1 VGLPNVLELFAPE
14 CAITDISARYHWADR
29 PEIITF
35 VRDLDSDTSLTINQ
49 PRPPMLRPL
58 VALALVLSTPAF
70 AQTYG
75 RTDII
80 RGLCRPDGCDEFAI
94 LAASPLATG
103 DEGRLMQTRVKTFH
117 ASSAGRRELSQ
128 ENGYV
133 YCSRTKPAI
142 VAEKN
147 GRTMAFYLAPFATKE
162 SRETIRQNAN
172 FHALYFSICHS
183 LEAGRAAVRNLPGV
197 AQELGYRVALPQ
209 SQSVALSRVEDI
221 LLPENRRSVE
231 ARQDMRS
238 MPPANM
244 PPAAARRD
252 WTFDEPADEF
262 GGYPEPMPA
271 RPQPYAVERQEGLL
285 AGPRRLTN
293 RAFDALDEVGDWM
306 LGRRY

>member
-1 VGLPNVLELFAPE
+1 
-14 CAITDISARYHWADR
+14 
-29 PEIITF
+29 
-35 VRDLDSDTSLTINQ
+35 
-49 PRPPMLRPL
+49 MLRPL
-58 VALALVLSTPAF
+58 VALALVLATPAL
-70 AQTYG
+70 AQTYA
-75 RTDII
+75 RSDII

-94 LAASPLATG
+94 LAVSPLIKG
-103 DEGRLMQTRVKTFH
+103 GEGTLMQTRVKTLH
-117 ASSAGRRELSQ
+117 ASASGRRELSE

-147 GRTMAFYLAPFATKE
+147 GRTMAFYLAPFSTKE

-172 FHALYFSICHS
+172 FHALYFSICHGM
-183 LEAGRAAVRNLPGV
+183 EAGRAAVQNLPGV

-221 LLPENRRSVE
+221 LPPESRRSAE
-231 ARQDMRS
+231 ARDETRPA
-238 MPPANM
+238 PPASM

-252 WTFDEPADEF
+252 WAFDEPADEF
-262 GGYPEPMPA
+262 GAYRGAMPP
-271 RPQPYAVERQEGLL
+271 RQQPYGVEQEEGLL

-293 RAFDALDEVGDWM
+293 RAFDALDEVGDWV